1 MAAPEHKWH
10 KWPARLCL
18 DSSIVRASHNFFL
31 LLIELLEL
39 HIISILRINKTFP
52 AISGKP
58 KNKKIKDDQETR
70 MLNAA
75 RGSSKAINGLN
86 SKTK

>member
-52 AISGKP
+52 AISGVLRKIEKP
-58 KNKKIKDDQETR
+58 DKLKKNEGR
-70 MLNAA
+70 SRNL
-75 RGSSKAINGLN
+75 
-86 SKTK
+86 